1 MSGAQGGI
9 GAKAGG
15 MKQVELWLNR
25 SLGVSAS
32 LILFVLMLLTTLD
45 VLGRKFDFPI
55 RGGVEMVEILLAMLI
70 FAGLPMVTKA
80 RQHIVIDTLEGFMS
94 RGVRRALDGFAN
106 ALCAV
111 TMFGMAWMF
120 YAKRVTRVVEAGDT
134 TSVLKIGL
142 TPVAY
147 FLLVMIVVTGLIH
160 VALMFVPPADEDGG
174 TAI

>member
-1 MSGAQGGI
+1 M
-9 GAKAGG
+9 
-15 MKQVELWLNR
+15 MKQIDFWLNR
-25 SLGVSAS
+25 ILGVSGAV
-32 LILFVLMLLTTLD
+32 ILFVLMLLTTVD
-45 VLGRKFDFPI
+45 VIGRKLDFPI
-55 RGGVEMVEILLAMLI
+55 RGGVEMAEILLAMII
-70 FAGLPMVTKA
+70 FAGLPLVTEA

-94 RGVRRALDGFAN
+94 RAVRRGLDAFAN

-120 YAKRVTRVVEAGDT
+120 YIKRVTRVQEAGDT

>member
-1 MSGAQGGI
+1 VKKI
-9 GAKAGG
+9 
-15 MKQVELWLNR
+15 EFWLKR
-25 SLGVSAS
+25 ILGVTGA
-32 LILFVLMLLTTLD
+32 LILFVMMLLTTAD
-45 VLGRKFDFPI
+45 VVGRKIDIPI
-55 RGGVEMVEILLAMLI
+55 RGGVEMAEILLAMII
-70 FAGLPMVTKA
+70 FAGLPLVTEA

-94 RGVRRALDGFAN
+94 RGVRRGLDAFAN

-120 YAKRVTRVVEAGDT
+120 YDKRVTRVQEAGDT
-134 TSVLKIGL
+134 TSVLHINL

-160 VALMFVPPADEDGG
+160 VALMFVPPPAEDGG

>member
-1 MSGAQGGI
+1 
-9 GAKAGG
+9 
-15 MKQVELWLNR
+15 MKQLGVWLNR
-25 SLGVSAS
+25 ALGASAS
-32 LILFVLMLLTTLD
+32 VILFALMLLTTVD
-45 VLGRKFDFPI
+45 VVGRKLDFPI
-55 RGGVEMVEILLAMLI
+55 RGGVEMAEILLAMLI
-70 FAGLPMVTKA
+70 FAGLPLVTEA
-80 RQHIVIDTLEGFMS
+80 RQHIVIDTLEGYMS
-94 RGVRRALDGFAN
+94 RGLRRALDAFAN

-120 YAKRVTRVVEAGDT
+120 YAKRVTRVAEAGDT

-147 FLLVMIVVTGLIH
+147 FLLAMIVVTGVIH